1 MEDVSVGSGAL
12 VLAISRQLGSGG
24 SFIGQAVASRFGM
37 HYADRDVLH
46 EAALALGV
54 TNAAIES
61 LEERVETFWD
71 RAAHMFARGG
81 AEGPY
86 TPLMLPLIDTPG
98 VIETET
104 RIIRELASRENAVVV
119 GRGAAH
125 VLRDHPNLISIFV
138 HAPEAFRT
146 DRIVAT
152 RRLTASDAT
161 ALIRRSDADRS
172 AFVKALRGTT
182 WATATLYDLTV
193 DTSTVGLEPATDIV
207 AGIVE
212 RRLRTPIAHR

>member
-1 MEDVSVGSGAL
+1 MEGLSVGFGTL

-24 SFIGQAVASRFGM
+24 SFIGQAVAAKLGM

-54 TNAAIES
+54 TDATVES
-61 LEERVETFWD
+61 LEERVEGFWD

-86 TPLMLPLIDTPG
+86 TPLTLPLSDTAD

-125 VLRDHPNLISIFV
+125 VLQDHPNLISIFV
-138 HAPEAFRT
+138 HAPEAFRI

-152 RRLTASDAT
+152 RGLTASDAT

-172 AFVKALRGTT
+172 AFVKTLRGTT

-193 DTSTVGLEPATDIV
+193 DTSTIGLEPATDIV

-212 RRLRTPIAHR
+212 RRLRTRIAHR